1 MTNALARHTDAEQ
14 QLEFRGDRV
23 REHTSPAVNH
33 RIDLMTRA
41 RADEAIAQGGSALSS
56 RLEELDREWD
66 IDRALIT
73 NFAIV
78 GGAAFLTGL
87 TRYAASPPFLPKRKG
102 WLYFFGAQ
110 LGFLLLHGTVGWCPP
125 LPVMRRLGV
134 RTPREIEAERRM
146 LLEAQALEAA

>member
-1 MTNALARHTDAEQ
+1 MTTALARNTHEERLA
-14 QLEFRGDRV
+14 FRGDRV
-23 REHTSPAVNH
+23 REHTPATVNR

-41 RADEAIAQGGSALSS
+41 RADEAIAQGGSAVSR

-73 NFAIV
+73 NFAV
-78 GGAAFLTGL
+78 AGGAALLTGL
-87 TRYAASPPFLPKRKG
+87 TRYATSPLLLPKRKG

-125 LPVMRRLGV
+125 LPLMRRLGV
-134 RTPREIEAERRM
+134 RTQREIESERLM
-146 LLEAQALEAA
+146 LREAQALESS